1 MESFVKKLY
10 LCSLKTKTQM
20 ENRKLVSLVAEKLG
34 RSNED
39 VSKLLD
45 AFTDVVAT
53 RCGELDSIAIPS
65 FGTFECKK
73 KNERVVVNPGNG
85 KRMLVPPKV
94 VMSFKI
100 SNVLKGKL
108 K

>member
-1 MESFVKKLY
+1 MDNK
-10 LCSLKTKTQM
+10 
-20 ENRKLVSLVAEKLG
+20 KLVSTLASKLG
-34 RSNED
+34 RSTD
-39 VSKLLD
+39 DISKLLD
-45 AFTDVVAT
+45 AFTNVVADK
-53 RCGELDSIAIPS
+53 CGELDSIAIPS
-65 FGTFECKK
+65 FGSFEPKK
-73 KNERVVVNPGNG
+73 KNERIVVNPSTG

>member
-1 MESFVKKLY
+1 MD
-10 LCSLKTKTQM
+10 
-20 ENRKLVSLVAEKLG
+20 NRKLVSTLASKLG
-34 RSNED
+34 RSTD
-39 VSKLLD
+39 DISKLLD
-45 AFTDVVAT
+45 AFTNVVADK
-53 RCGELDSIAIPS
+53 CGELDSIAIPS
-65 FGTFECKK
+65 FGSFEPKK
-73 KNERVVVNPGNG
+73 KNERIVVNPSTG

>member
-1 MESFVKKLY
+1 M
-10 LCSLKTKTQM
+10 SL
-20 ENRKLVSLVAEKLG
+20 LADKLG
-34 RSNED
+34 RSSKD
-39 VSKLLD
+39 VSKLLE
-45 AFTDVVAT
+45 AFTEVVGN
-53 RCGELDSIAIPS
+53 RCGELDSISIPS
-65 FGTFECKK
+65 FGTFEAKK

-94 VMSFKI
+94 VLSFKI

>member
-1 MESFVKKLY
+1 
-10 LCSLKTKTQM
+10 M
-20 ENRKLVSLVAEKLG
+20 ENKKLVSLLAEKLG
-34 RSNED
+34 RSDDD
-39 VSKLLD
+39 VNKLLD
-45 AFTDVVAT
+45 AFTGVVAS

-65 FGTFECKK
+65 FGTFEPKK
-73 KNERVVVNPGNG
+73 KNERVVVNPSTG

-100 SNVLKGKL
+100 SNVLKNKL

>member
-1 MESFVKKLY
+1 
-10 LCSLKTKTQM
+10 M
-20 ENRKLVSLVAEKLG
+20 ENRKLVALVADKLG
-34 RSNED
+34 RSKED
-39 VSKLLD
+39 VNKLLD

-53 RCGELDSIAIPS
+53 RCGELDSISIPS
-65 FGTFECKK
+65 FGTFEAKK

-100 SNVLKGKL
+100 SNVLKGKI

>member
-1 MESFVKKLY
+1 MDNK
-10 LCSLKTKTQM
+10 
-20 ENRKLVSLVAEKLG
+20 KLVSTLASKLG
-34 RSNED
+34 RSTSD
-39 VSKLLD
+39 ISKLLD
-45 AFTDVVAT
+45 AFTNVVADK
-53 RCGELDSIAIPS
+53 CGELDSIAIPS
-65 FGTFECKK
+65 FGSFEPKK
-73 KNERVVVNPGNG
+73 KNERIVVNPSTG